1 MKIPRNL
8 GGHFLNIKEGKDW
21 KGFGWGRGRGATGME
36 AMDKGGKVRR
46 WTSK

>member
-21 KGFGWGRGRGATGME
+21 KGFGRERE
-36 AMDKGGKVRR
+36 QEREKEREE
-46 WTSK
+46 